1 MDLQTIAQ
9 GQNTYPISAIRSDRT
24 LIQSLQISL
33 NKMGFAAGKVDG
45 VWNESTD
52 TAYRSFIDYYGFNPG
67 ELSPRVARF
76 IITTAGIPVPPISP
90 TPAPTPTPTPRPT
103 PTPTPTP
110 TPAPSGNA
118 VFQEGLRFTLQWE
131 GGWVN
136 NPADPGGETNKGITA
151 ATYSSYRQRKGL
163 PNQSVRFITDAEV
176 REIYFDMYWRPSNC
190 DLKVR
195 PLAIVHFD
203 TAVNFGVGGSTLFL
217 QEVLGITA
225 DGVYGPG
232 TKAALAKANSAI
244 TAKRYCQAR
253 IDYRYKRVSQ
263 TPSQRVFLA
272 GWLNRDNDLLRYISN
287 MT

>member
-9 GQNTYPISAIRSDRT
+9 GQTTYPISAIRTDRA
-24 LIQSLQISL
+24 LIQALQISL
-33 NKMGFAAGKVDG
+33 NKMGFAAGRVDG
-45 VWNESTD
+45 TWNGETD
-52 TAYRSFIDYYGFNPG
+52 TAYRAFLDYYGFNPG

-76 IITTAGIPVPPISP
+76 IISTAGIPVQQPLP
-90 TPAPTPTPTPRPT
+90 TPTPTPTPRPT
-103 PTPTPTP
+103 PTPTPPTP
-110 TPAPSGNA
+110 TPSGSA

-136 NPADPGGETNKGITA
+136 NPVDPGGETNKGITA
-151 ATYSSYRQRKGL
+151 GTYSSYRRRKGL
-163 PNQSVRFITDAEV
+163 SNQSVRLITDAEV
-176 REIYFDMYWRPSNC
+176 REIYYDMYWRPSNC
-190 DLKVR
+190 ELKVR

-232 TKAALAKANSAI
+232 TKAALSRANTLA
-244 TAKRYCQAR
+244 TARRYCQAR
-253 IDYRYKRVSQ
+253 IDYRYKRVNQ

-272 GWLNRDNDLLRYISN
+272 GWLNRDNDLLNFISN
-287 MT
+287 LR